1 MVQFLLF
8 YLYLNQPLKETVEQK
23 RLHHQL
29 MPMRV
34 QCENGYEDLE
44 VLEFL
49 ISKGHG
55 IQVRNP
61 IVSGFASIVAI
72 SKRDGKLEAIVDPRR
87 DEAYTFI

>member
-1 MVQFLLF
+1 
-8 YLYLNQPLKETVEQK
+8 LNQPLKSTVEQK

-34 QCENGYEDLE
+34 QCEYGYDELE

-49 ISKGHG
+49 KSKGHEV
-55 IQVRNP
+55 QVRNP

-87 DEAYTFI
+87 DEHYDFV